1 MYQCDFCNYES
12 MYKFNVMRHEKG
24 KHGQK
29 HNQQINKNSNQIN
42 SHTKAKHEPIQTDI
56 GVRDQPITQTSTQT
70 QNVPVHPDTNEI
82 IRKWQE
88 AYQNLE
94 TRNKELFNRWQNQ
107 NKQWQAAYNQMQAW
121 RHEDGVYAN
130 EEIQQL
136 SRYPIQEDE
145 SNTL

>member
-1 MYQCDFCNYES
+1 
-12 MYKFNVMRHEKG
+12 MRHEKG
-24 KHGQK
+24 KHGQNLNK
-29 HNQQINKNSNQIN
+29 NNQQINKNSNQIN
-42 SHTKAKHEPIQTDI
+42 CHTKAKHEAIQT
-56 GVRDQPITQTSTQT
+56 GSGLREQPITQPNTQT
-70 QNVPVHPDTNEI
+70 QNVPIQNVPIHPDTNEI

-121 RHEDGVYAN
+121 RQEDGVYAN

-136 SRYPIQEDE
+136 SDPRR
-145 SNTL
+145 